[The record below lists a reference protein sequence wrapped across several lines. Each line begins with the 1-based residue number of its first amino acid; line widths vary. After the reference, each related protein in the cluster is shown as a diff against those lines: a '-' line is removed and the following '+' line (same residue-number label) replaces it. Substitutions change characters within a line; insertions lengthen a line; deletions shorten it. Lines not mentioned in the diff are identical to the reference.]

1 MSPVETGAQALFIQF
16 PDSAPPP
23 DAMLA
28 VLRDLVASPREVAEL
43 WDPVLDRLAQL
54 RADPFSD
61 AGSPRAE
68 AA

>member
-1 MSPVETGAQALFIQF
+1 MQF
-16 PDSAPPP
+16 PDSVPPP

-43 WDPVLDRLAQL
+43 WDPVLLRLAQL
-54 RADPFSD
+54 RADPFSP
-61 AGSPRAE
+61 AESGAVRAE